1 MLHDLVLQLLLEFV
15 GLSGKD
21 FMVLCVE
28 KPGLPHL
35 QPAST
40 GNEQSP
46 MTYFLTSIS
55 TRL

>member
-1 MLHDLVLQLLLEFV
+1 MLHDLVQPLLEFV

-21 FMVLCVE
+21 FMMLCVE

-40 GNEQSP
+40 GNEQGP
-46 MTYFLTSIS
+46 MTYFVTSIS